1 MWKFTHLFDKILLE
15 KFEFVWRGYMNDV
28 IGPII
33 LGAFISILGFSN
45 MKGNISSIHWYHRK
59 RITEENRLPF
69 GRMIGLGT
77 VICGVSL
84 VVFGCLSFVS
94 EKTQIDI
101 FTTLGSVVVSVGLV
115 IGLALSLYAMIKY
128 NKGIF

>member
-1 MWKFTHLFDKILLE
+1 M
-15 KFEFVWRGYMNDV
+15 GAV

-33 LGAFISILGFSN
+33 LGIFISILGFSN
-45 MKGNISSIHWYHRK
+45 MKGNIASVHWYHRK

-84 VVFGCLSFVS
+84 VVFGCFSFVA

-101 FTTLGSVVVSVGLV
+101 FTIIGAVLVVVGLV

>member
-1 MWKFTHLFDKILLE
+1 MS
-15 KFEFVWRGYMNDV
+15 DV

-33 LGAFISILGFSN
+33 IGIFISILGISN
-45 MKGNISSIHWYHRK
+45 MKGNISSIHRYHRK
-59 RITEENRLPF
+59 RITDENRLPF

-77 VICGVSL
+77 IICGVSI
-84 VVFGCLSFVS
+84 VIFGCLSFAAV
-94 EKTQIDI
+94 KTQFDL
-101 FTTLGSVVVSVGLV
+101 FTIIGTVIVVVGLV

>member
-1 MWKFTHLFDKILLE
+1 M
-15 KFEFVWRGYMNDV
+15 GAV

-33 LGAFISILGFSN
+33 LGVFISILGFSN
-45 MKGNISSIHWYHRK
+45 MKGNISSVHWYHRK

-77 VICGVSL
+77 IICGVSL
-84 VVFGCLSFVS
+84 VVFGGFSFVA

-101 FTTLGSVVVSVGLV
+101 FTIIGAVIVVVGFV

>member
-1 MWKFTHLFDKILLE
+1 MWKFTHLFDIILLE

>member
-1 MWKFTHLFDKILLE
+1 M
-15 KFEFVWRGYMNDV
+15 GAV

-33 LGAFISILGFSN
+33 LGIFISVLGFSN

-77 VICGVSL
+77 IICGISIVI
-84 VVFGCLSFVS
+84 FGCFSFVA
-94 EKTQIDI
+94 EKTQIDLFSI
-101 FTTLGSVVVSVGLV
+101 IGAVIVVVGLV

>member
-1 MWKFTHLFDKILLE
+1 MKKTVKDIEIKGRKALVRCDFNVPLKD
-15 KFEFVWRGYMNDV
+15 GV
-28 IGPII
+28 I
-33 LGAFISILGFSN
+33 
-45 MKGNISSIHWYHRK
+45 
-59 RITEENRLPF
+59 TDENRLPF

-77 VICGVSL
+77 IICGVSIAI
-84 VVFGCLSFVS
+84 FGCLSFVA

-101 FTTLGSVVVSVGLV
+101 FTIIGAVIVVVGLV

>member
-1 MWKFTHLFDKILLE
+1 M
-15 KFEFVWRGYMNDV
+15 GAV
-28 IGPII
+28 IEPII
-33 LGAFISILGFSN
+33 LGIIISILGFSN

-77 VICGVSL
+77 IICGVSI
-84 VVFGCLSFVS
+84 VIHGCLSFLA
-94 EKTQIDI
+94 EKTQIDL
-101 FTTLGSVVVSVGLV
+101 FTIIGSVILVIGLV

>member
-1 MWKFTHLFDKILLE
+1 MD
-15 KFEFVWRGYMNDV
+15 NV
-28 IGPII
+28 IGLII
-33 LGAFISILGFSN
+33 VGILISMLGISN

-77 VICGVSL
+77 LICGVSIMI
-84 VVFGCLSFVS
+84 FGCLSFATV
-94 EKTQIDI
+94 KTQIDM
-101 FTTLGSVVVSVGLV
+101 FTIIGTVVVVIGLI
-115 IGLALSLYAMIKY
+115 IGLALSLFAMIKY

>member
-1 MWKFTHLFDKILLE
+1 M
-15 KFEFVWRGYMNDV
+15 GAV

-33 LGAFISILGFSN
+33 LGIFISILGFSN

-77 VICGVSL
+77 IICGVSI
-84 VVFGCLSFVS
+84 VIFGCLSLVA
-94 EKTQIDI
+94 EKTQILI
-101 FTTLGSVVVSVGLV
+101 FTIIGAVIVVVGLV
-115 IGLALSLYAMIKY
+115 VGLALSLYAMIKY

>member
-1 MWKFTHLFDKILLE
+1 M
-15 KFEFVWRGYMNDV
+15 GAV

-33 LGAFISILGFSN
+33 LGIFISILGFSN

-77 VICGVSL
+77 IICGISIAI
-84 VVFGCLSFVS
+84 FGCLSLAAY
-94 EKTQIDI
+94 KTQIDL
-101 FTTLGSVVVSVGLV
+101 FTIIGAVVVVVGLV

-128 NKGIF
+128 NKGVF

>member
-1 MWKFTHLFDKILLE
+1 
-15 KFEFVWRGYMNDV
+15 MNDV

-77 VICGVSL
+77 LICGVSL